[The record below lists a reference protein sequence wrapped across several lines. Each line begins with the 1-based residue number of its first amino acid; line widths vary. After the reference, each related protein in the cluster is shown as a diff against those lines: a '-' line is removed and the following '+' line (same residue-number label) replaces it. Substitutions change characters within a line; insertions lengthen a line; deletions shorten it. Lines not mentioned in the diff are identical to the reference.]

1 MISRS
6 MTRGSTAAISCYK
19 IQHLL
24 ASSSWWFSVDSGE
37 DRRHCVAD
45 TSHPWTELGQPFA
58 AREFVHLSAENRE
71 KSRSVVQ
78 TVAPCSSAIAAR
90 TASMTSG
97 PAAWPSRTRRRRMS
111 QCRSPGSRMPAAGW
125 ASQEEIA
132 ASASDVES
140 GRSNTRGFVA
150 ILKKA
155 HSVSQ
160 AKRTRSGPEST
171 ASSQARLFSCCSAL
185 G

>member
-1 MISRS
+1 VLKSD
-6 MTRGSTAAISCYK
+6 GS
-19 IQHLL
+19 
-24 ASSSWWFSVDSGE
+24 E
-37 DRRHCVAD
+37 DRVHDKRAGGLAVAHKTTQD
-45 TSHPWTELGQPFA
+45 VPVPLPRLENASRRLG
-58 AREFVHLSAENRE
+58 
-71 KSRSVVQ
+71 
-78 TVAPCSSAIAAR
+78 
-90 TASMTSG
+90 
-97 PAAWPSRTRRRRMS
+97 
-111 QCRSPGSRMPAAGW
+111 
-125 ASQEEIA
+125 SQEEIA

-140 GRSNTRGFVA
+140 RRSNTRGFVA